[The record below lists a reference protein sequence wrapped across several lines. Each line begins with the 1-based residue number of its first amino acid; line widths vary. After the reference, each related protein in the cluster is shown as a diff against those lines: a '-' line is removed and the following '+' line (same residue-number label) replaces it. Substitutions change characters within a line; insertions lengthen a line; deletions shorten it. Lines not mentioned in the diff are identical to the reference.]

1 MASWASFFQKLSRKP
16 SSKDIAKERL
26 KLVLFHDRI
35 ELPPALVDQIKDEI
49 IQVIGKYVEI
59 DTDQMEVE
67 LTRLDDEGG
76 RQRANASALVAN
88 IPIRSVKD
96 PKKTKKE

>member
-1 MASWASFFQKLSRKP
+1 MASWASFFQKLSGKP

-35 ELPPALVDQIKDEI
+35 EIPPALVDKIKDEI
-49 IQVIGKYVEI
+49 IEVLGKYLDI
-59 DTDQMEVE
+59 DTEQMDVE

-76 RQRANASALVAN
+76 RQKASASALVAN
-88 IPIRSVKD
+88 IPIKGVKD
-96 PKKTKKE
+96 PKKH

>member
-1 MASWASFFQKLSRKP
+1 MASWASFFQKLSGKP

-35 ELPPALVDQIKDEI
+35 EIPPALVDKIKDEI
-49 IQVIGKYVEI
+49 IEVLGKYLDI
-59 DTDQMEVE
+59 DTEQMDVE

-76 RQRANASALVAN
+76 RQMASASALVAN
-88 IPIRSVKD
+88 IPIKGVKD
-96 PKKTKKE
+96 PKKR

>member
-1 MASWASFFQKLSRKP
+1 MASWASFFQKLNGKP

-59 DTDQMEVE
+59 DTDQMDVE
-67 LTRLDDEGG
+67 LTRLDDDNG
-76 RQRANASALVAN
+76 RQRASASALVAN
-88 IPIRSVKD
+88 IPIKGVKD
-96 PKKTKKE
+96 PKKTAR